1 MQNLANLFNQAL
13 TTVGHAADVTD
24 PTAKSRST
32 DLLNLW
38 YSVARRAVF
47 TAAYW
52 PSLRKTARL
61 SLAATRDTGE
71 AWVGTNPPPGYIN
84 AYAYPSDM
92 LQPQFMEDY
101 SPFKLGRLGASRVIN
116 TNTPNPILNY
126 TVDEEN
132 LTLWEPDLYRAVIWS
147 LAGCINMAKNGKMQL
162 TEKLERQTLA
172 LISQANVIAANAEDE
187 YFDSIPSFWVGTGFE
202 VPHNAPRYFY
212 PVSTYNLSGLF

>member
-1 MQNLANLFNQAL
+1 MQNLANLYNQAL
-13 TTVGHAADVTD
+13 TTVGSSADVTD
-24 PTAKSRST
+24 PTMRSRST

-38 YSVARRAVF
+38 YPVARRAVF

-61 SLAATRDTGE
+61 SLAASRDTNA
-71 AWVGTNPPPGYIN
+71 AWTASDPSPGFVS

-92 LQPQFMEDY
+92 LQPQFMEDF
-101 SPFKLGRLGASRVIN
+101 SPFKLGRIGSTRVIH
-116 TNTPNPILNY
+116 TNTANPILNY

-132 LTLWEPDLYRAVIWS
+132 LTIWEADLYRAVIWS

-172 LISQANVIAANAEDE
+172 LISQANVISANAEDE
-187 YFDSIPSFWVGTGFE
+187 YFDSIPSFWLGTGFE
-202 VPHNAPRYFY
+202 VPQNGPRYFY
-212 PVSTYNLSGLF
+212 PVSTYNLAGLF